1 MEDCLEDFEDK
12 MGNLD
17 KRIDGYGKKI
27 MVNMMDMIGLMCLKR
42 DLTYTNT
49 KEILEYHMK
58 NMVEKYGEDWYEDED
73 G

>member
-1 MEDCLEDFEDK
+1 MIEDFDDK

-17 KRIDGYGKKI
+17 KRIKQFSKKMI
-27 MVNMMDMIGLMCLKR
+27 TNMESMVSLMCLKR